1 MPPIGPSTSAFTPD
15 RSPPHALPQ
24 SAKRC
29 STCRVHRHDGYDESI
44 SMYEQPAFKRA
55 RQYISVT
62 GKHIYLTFP
71 FTKDEDFPNV
81 WEEYLLIR
89 RRQLDELYFRN

>member
-1 MPPIGPSTSAFTPD
+1 M
-15 RSPPHALPQ
+15 
-24 SAKRC
+24 
-29 STCRVHRHDGYDESI
+29 
-44 SMYEQPAFKRA
+44 
-55 RQYISVT
+55 T

-71 FTKDEDFPNV
+71 FTKDEDFPKV